1 MDQRTLPTP
10 DPSPTA
16 PADESPS
23 PPASARFPILASLV
37 YRDFRWMLA
46 GSFVSFVG
54 MNMQMFTRGWLI
66 LRLED
71 DSPLA
76 FAMVM
81 ISFSLPMTIVSLVG
95 GALADSLARKH
106 LIIISQAGNAVLTVI
121 LGVLDMTGNVEFW
134 HIFVMGL
141 VNGSLMAFNMP
152 SRQAMLSEIV
162 PEKNLMNAIS
172 LNTSAMNLTGIA
184 GPAAAGFLIL
194 AVDTAG
200 VFFIVGAIYVLSVIF
215 TVMVSAGDTPVSSS
229 RNGVVGDIKEGLAY
243 AAAQP
248 GRLGLVIMMLITTL
262 FGFSYWALMPAW
274 AREALDVQSDG
285 LGILMTIMGIGSLAG
300 TLGLASVSRVR
311 RRGLLLIGGAIA
323 WGIVLAL
330 FSQVGSYFMAIPFL
344 IAMGAISATS
354 MSMTMTMTQVLSAPQ
369 MRGRMMSIAMMTF
382 GAMPLSAL
390 PFGALAERTGTPDAL
405 LISGVLL
412 VILTALFAIV
422 YPPFRRVD

>member
-1 MDQRTLPTP
+1 
-10 DPSPTA
+10 
-16 PADESPS
+16 
-23 PPASARFPILASLV
+23 
-37 YRDFRWMLA
+37 MLA
-46 GSFVSFVG
+46 GSFASFLG
-54 MNMQMFTRGWLI
+54 MSMQMITRGWLV

-71 DSPLA
+71 DSPFAL
-76 FAMVM
+76 AMVM
-81 ISFSLPMTIVSLVG
+81 ISFSLPMTFVSLLG
-95 GALADSLARKH
+95 GALADRLARKH
-106 LIIISQAGNAVLTVI
+106 LIIISQAGNAVMTIV
-121 LGVLDMTGNVEFW
+121 LGVLDVTGHVTFW
-134 HIFVMGL
+134 HIFAIGF

-194 AVDTAG
+194 VVDTAG
-200 VFFIVGAIYVLSVIF
+200 VFFIVGAIYVLSVIL
-215 TVMVSAGDTPVSSS
+215 TMVVKAGNSPVSTS
-229 RNGVVGDIKEGLAY
+229 RNGVAGDIKEGLAY
-243 AAAQP
+243 ATAHP

-285 LGILMTIMGIGSLAG
+285 LGILMTIMGTGSLVG
-300 TLGLASVSRVR
+300 TLALASVSNVR
-311 RRGLLLIGGAIA
+311 RRGLILIGGALA
-323 WGIVLAL
+323 WGVVLAL
-330 FSQVGSYFMAIPFL
+330 FSQVGSYLMAIPFL

-390 PFGALAERTGTPDAL
+390 PFGALAERIGTPDAL

-412 VILTALFAIV
+412 VVITTLFAIV